1 MTQVREQVV
10 DYYELEA
17 ELAKIKADAS
27 PEEAHG
33 ILCGELCGGNV
44 LEGIMWLKHFLPDI
58 GVKREPWD
66 DTRDWFYALRTFVLE
81 DLQSPEFDFTP
92 LLPDDEEPLTKRLH
106 AIGAWCSGFLAG
118 FGGEGERDE
127 KAFSKDIRAAFRD
140 LAAISQIDTDFDGE
154 PEQEDERNFFEVL
167 EYVRMAALM
176 VFTEFALVH
185 QSAPE
190 HANNTSEPPT
200 LH

>member
-1 MTQVREQVV
+1 MAHVREQIV

-27 PEEAHG
+27 AEEAHG

-66 DTRDWFYALRTFVLE
+66 DTREWFYALRAFVLE
-81 DLQSPEFDFTP
+81 DLQNPEFDFTP
-92 LLPDDEEPLTKRLH
+92 LLPDDDEPLSTRLQ
-106 AIGAWCSGFLAG
+106 ALGAWCSGFLAG

-127 KAFSKDIRAAFRD
+127 KTFSKDIRSVFKD
-140 LAAISQIDTDFDGE
+140 LVAISQIDTDLDGE

-167 EYVRMAALM
+167 EYVRMAVLM

-185 QSAPE
+185 QSAQE
-190 HANNTSEPPT
+190 SANAPSEPSI